1 MARLASSVGHAR
13 SVPVPQRRIPCINAR
28 TQTPIPAIPTSWTS
42 SPPPTSRDIQH
53 PVQKWCAER
62 SRTVYSFRGPAY
74 PGHRGSSTVLWQ
86 TSVRG
91 PGEGVNHPPLTGA
104 PPPPAWL
111 RHGPLPASQPTASHS
126 PATRRTETRSQRTP
140 RPRPGASS
148 SPESCSPFAG
158 NLGGEGSEMLRAQS
172 ICARS
177 CCIRAALVCHLAILV
192 PGHGNEARGLVSTA
206 ASENPEKKTHRQQ
219 GFSEGGASRPSK
231 LEHEPSHEIWNRCEN
246 ALSLIHAY
254 VAYFRRRPTVPTVPS
269 KQTIPT

>member
-53 PVQKWCAER
+53 PVQKWSAER

-91 PGEGVNHPPLTGA
+91 PGDGVNHPPLTGA

-126 PATRRTETRSQRTP
+126 PATRRTGKDSAPNDAPTP
-140 RPRPGASS
+140 SWSKLQSRIVQSFCRKPQS
-148 SPESCSPFAG
+148 
-158 NLGGEGSEMLRAQS
+158 EGSEMLRAQS
-172 ICARS
+172 IWTSASTCS

-206 ASENPEKKTHRQQ
+206 ASENPEKNPQTTGLLGGRGLETFKT
-219 GFSEGGASRPSK
+219 
-231 LEHEPSHEIWNRCEN
+231 
-246 ALSLIHAY
+246 
-254 VAYFRRRPTVPTVPS
+254 
-269 KQTIPT
+269 